1 MVHFPHMATTP
12 DTSWR
17 ALWMPVKVFLGLG
30 AAGALFFG
38 GYLYGKGPDFLGN
51 VQAEGIFGTT
61 VTVPADI
68 AADVDF
74 ELFWQVWSLVRERYV
89 DQPVSDQD
97 LFEGALQGLM
107 YGLNDPYSAY
117 FTPKMAEEFSQ
128 ELSGSFFGIGAELG
142 LNDTGGLVVVAPISD
157 TPAER
162 AGVRAGDA
170 ILAIDGT
177 DTLGMTV
184 SQAVG
189 IIRGEKGTDV
199 TLTLLGAG
207 ETEARTVTIT
217 RDEIRIESV
226 KTTIRPDGIGVV
238 EVSMFGDDTIASFGE
253 AADTLE
259 AANVK
264 GIIVDMRNN
273 PGGYLEAAIA
283 LAGYW
288 TGSNTVMQE
297 EIRGERTEFA
307 GDGDGRFADVPT
319 VVLVNGGSASAS
331 EIFAG
336 ALQDYGY
343 ATVIGEQTFGKGSVQ
358 EYQELP
364 DGGAVKITVARWL
377 TPKGRSIDKEGI
389 APDQEVTRTLDDY
402 HANLDPQLD
411 AAIRFLTTK

>member
-1 MVHFPHMATTP
+1 
-12 DTSWR
+12 
-17 ALWMPVKVFLGLG
+17 
-30 AAGALFFG
+30 
-38 GYLYGKGPDFLGN
+38 
-51 VQAEGIFGTT
+51 
-61 VTVPADI
+61 
-68 AADVDF
+68 
-74 ELFWQVWSLVRERYV
+74 VWSLVRERYV

>member
-1 MVHFPHMATTP
+1 MKTTP

-51 VQAEGIFGTT
+51 AQAEGIFGRT

-74 ELFWQVWSLVRERYV
+74 ELFWQVWSLVRDKYV
-89 DQPVSDQD
+89 DQPVSESD

-107 YGLNDPYSAY
+107 YGLNDPYSSY

-142 LNDTGGLVVVAPISD
+142 LNDMGGLVVVAPISG

-162 AGVRAGDA
+162 AGIRAGDA
-170 ILAIDGT
+170 ILKIDET
-177 DTLGMTV
+177 DTAGMTV

-189 IIRGEKGTDV
+189 LIRGEKGTEV
-199 TLTLLGAG
+199 VLTLLSAN
-207 ETEARTVTIT
+207 ESESRVVKIV
-217 RDEIRIESV
+217 RDEIHIESV
-226 KTTIRPDGIGVV
+226 KVTVREDGIGVV
-238 EVSMFGDDTIASFGE
+238 EVSIFGDDTMSGFAK
-253 AADTLE
+253 AADTLQK
-259 AANVK
+259 ANVK
-264 GIIVDMRNN
+264 GIIIDVRNN

-283 LAGYW
+283 LSSYW
-288 TGSNTVMQE
+288 TGDATVMQE
-297 EIRGERTEFA
+297 EVRGERTAFS
-307 GDGDGRFADVPT
+307 GNGDGRFAGINT
-319 VVLVNGGSASAS
+319 VVLVNEGSASAS

-343 ATVIGEQTFGKGSVQ
+343 AKVIGEKTFGKGNVQ
-358 EYQELP
+358 EYQELEN
-364 DGGAVKITVARWL
+364 GSAVKITVARWL

-389 APDQEVTRTLDDY
+389 SPDEVITRTIEDY
-402 HANLDPQLD
+402 HANIDPQFD
-411 AAIRFLTTK
+411 AAINFLSTK